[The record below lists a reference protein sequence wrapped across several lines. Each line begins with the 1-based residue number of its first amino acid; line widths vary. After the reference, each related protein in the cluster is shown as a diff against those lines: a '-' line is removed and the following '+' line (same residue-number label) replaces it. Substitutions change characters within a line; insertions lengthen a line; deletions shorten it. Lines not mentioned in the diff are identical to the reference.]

1 MARIDIAQIR
11 SCDRAVMWQDCDG
24 DPPRRALVASIEQ
37 CAGERAIE
45 RRARIIEHPLPLFI
59 PMNRSAVFAQNF

>member
-1 MARIDIAQIR
+1 MAIR
-11 SCDRAVMWQDCDG
+11 
-24 DPPRRALVASIEQ
+24 PRRPLVASIEQ